1 LLSQREFTSQ
11 NYEHIKTITN
21 SEFVEAK
28 TLLGFQSAVKI
39 ENLLQILRTQPEQL
53 ARWLFMGEQ
62 VSDASI
68 QYTNILQ
75 TVVTGLYSSC
85 IFPEDTNYML
95 KLLYELAKLQLTK
108 SDNPRRMLKQGT
120 CSFKNLYFIFHEVL
134 PAAKFFLSAALELAI
149 LRLSSYRDFYLDI
162 DPDKTLMRYK
172 QNENN
177 IKAEFRDIQE
187 YRSNV
192 VRKLAE
198 FTNSFICSL
207 RENVYSFPKPIAWI
221 VYQISKII
229 TKSFGSKEANAIV
242 TELIF
247 TSYICPAI
255 VDPEQYCICDAQITD
270 ITQHN
275 LMQVGQ
281 ILQVLALNKFES
293 PDARFN
299 DIYSLLDND
308 IVCNF
313 MEDILFN
320 LERDDDLPPVD
331 ISPPIIRDSSLL
343 AEDELNNL
351 IMFLQKVHNEMIQ
364 NDNVKKHSTLGG
376 NSIDEQVASLVLPSS
391 LENSPKTNKPFTN
404 GMADNTLK
412 KSNFRSLVTKNH
424 TSKSREEIEE
434 NFPLTVLIFSMNVS
448 LTEPVGLLPEEKVLN
463 MNINV
468 KKEVILPKAASEI
481 ITEAVNGRVE
491 EKAPYSNYHDEGS
504 IGNTSDNLEAI
515 SEAASNH
522 SVASS
527 LELENE
533 DQNDNLSDMISANVS
548 GRGTPNISGR
558 DTPSSQVNDNE
569 ERPLP
574 EARQADIAQPQP
586 QISRQIRSEIDDK
599 FCKFEIKKLLE
610 GDETIS
616 IISETWSTDVLA
628 SDNETI
634 DAGDSRMERQGLQ
647 LVDQA
652 ISEVPTG
659 NILDIS
665 ETQSESAWS
674 TDVMASDTERLT
686 EVDNDDAGSVAQ
698 SDDTNSVARSDDTR
712 SETDENLITP
722 ASRRL
727 SNSSNCYVNHVN
739 YMNYQEYR
747 KVEIKNDAKTTHTD
761 NNANNVMFKSV
772 TLTDTQQIAHNSMSF
787 SELKTTMYNSRV
799 SNRLQ
804 KDIAGPSGFN
814 SSASELLKQNC
825 NYDERPNEILLSN
838 CSLNSSSSGSSSN
851 SFENKHSHTENCE
864 RWESKQWLNS
874 SGSSLNVTSTPSES
888 TSELSV
894 LSVSNLNNPV
904 NILTKK
910 SATML
915 NGKSLKPSAST
926 GAIPKSISFDMSADK
941 GDKYLDDDH
950 RSKRGGFFGKLRIG
964 FKNRRGKSFR
974 SQDDYRLENEDY
986 PGSNKKT
993 PNESPVKVNNAEVS
1007 EDILAKYR
1015 TKPFLDSSPM
1025 KGANG
1030 NDKSSS
1036 KVRSAD
1042 ENNSENVDV
1051 NNSFDDIKKKLRLV
1065 LSNTTSQTPKLIKV
1079 ILKFLF
1085 NDVL

>member
-1 LLSQREFTSQ
+1 MKDNEAEDKKDRNVFKLLSQLRKEKLFITSEKSNIQKLNKAIKKKTEILLETTWITTKQRLHLLNQREFTSQ
-11 NYEHIKTITN
+11 NYEHIKAIVN
-21 SEFVEAK
+21 AEFVEAK

-39 ENLLQILRTQPEQL
+39 ENLLQILRSQPEQL
-53 ARWLFMGEQ
+53 ARWLFLGEQ
-62 VSDASI
+62 TADEPDQFSSV
-68 QYTNILQ
+68 LQ
-75 TVVTGLYSSC
+75 TIVTGLYASC

-95 KLLYELAKLQLTK
+95 KLLYELSKLQLIK
-108 SDNPRRMLKQGT
+108 SENPRRMLKQGI
-120 CSFKNLYFIFHEVL
+120 CSFKNLYFIFTEVL
-134 PAAKFFLSAALELAI
+134 RTAKFFLSAALELPV
-149 LRLSSYRDFYLDI
+149 LRLSSYRDFYLDV
-162 DPDKTLMRYK
+162 DPDKTLIRYK

-177 IKAEFRDIQE
+177 LKAEFRDIQE
-187 YRSNV
+187 YRTEV
-192 VRKLAE
+192 IRKLAE
-198 FTNSFICSL
+198 FTNHFISSL

-247 TSYICPAI
+247 TLYICPAI
-255 VDPEQYCICDAQITD
+255 VDPEQYCICDAQITE

-281 ILQVLALNKFES
+281 VLQVLALNKFES
-293 PDARFN
+293 PDIRLN

-308 IVCNF
+308 MVCNF
-313 MEDILFN
+313 LEDILFN
-320 LERDDDLPPVD
+320 LEYDDD
-331 ISPPIIRDSSLL
+331 SPPLDITPQVVRNCALIE
-343 AEDELNNL
+343 EDELNNL
-351 IMFLQKVHNEMIQ
+351 VMFLQKVHNEQTQ
-364 NDNVKKHSTLGG
+364 NDGGKKLVLGSNV
-376 NSIDEQVASLVLPSS
+376 IEEQVASLILPSS

-404 GMADNTLK
+404 GFAENNLK
-412 KSNFRSLVTKNH
+412 KSNFLSLVTKNH
-424 TSKSREEIEE
+424 TSKSREEMEE
-434 NFPLTVLIFSMNVS
+434 TFPLTVLIFSLDKDVS
-448 LTEPVGLLPEEKVLN
+448 EPVGFLPEEKVLN
-463 MNINV
+463 MNMNI
-468 KKEVILPKAASEI
+468 KKEVVLPKPPTEI
-481 ITEAVNGRVE
+481 ITEAVNGHVE
-491 EKAPYSNYHDEGS
+491 EKQAYSNFQDEGS

-558 DTPSSQVNDNE
+558 DTPSSQVNDIE
-569 ERPLP
+569 ERPIP

-634 DAGDSRMERQGLQ
+634 DAGDARGERQGLQ
-647 LVDQA
+647 LIDQA
-652 ISEVPTG
+652 INEVPTG

-674 TDVMASDTERLT
+674 TDVMASDTERMT

-712 SETDENLITP
+712 SETEENLVSP

-727 SNSSNCYVNHVN
+727 SGSSNSYVNHVN
-739 YMNYQEYR
+739 YVNYQEYR
-747 KVEIKNDAKTTHTD
+747 KVEIKNDVKTD
-761 NNANNVMFKSV
+761 NNANNVLFKSV
-772 TLTDTQQIAHNSMSF
+772 TTLTDTQQIAHNALSF
-787 SELKTTMYNSRV
+787 SELKTTTYNSNRV
-799 SNRLQ
+799 TNRLQ
-804 KDIAGPSGFN
+804 KDVPGPSGFN
-814 SSASELLKQNC
+814 SSASELLKQNS
-825 NYDERPNEILLSN
+825 YEERSNEILLSN

-851 SFENKHSHTENCE
+851 SFENKHSHAENCE

-904 NILTKK
+904 NIVTKK
-910 SATML
+910 SATVL
-915 NGKSLKPSAST
+915 NTRSLKPSAST

-941 GDKYLDDDH
+941 GDKYLDDDQ

-974 SQDDYRLENEDY
+974 NQEDFRMENDEFS
-986 PGSNKKT
+986 GSNKKT
-993 PNESPVKVNNAEVS
+993 PNESPVKVNNAGEC
-1007 EDILAKYR
+1007 
-1015 TKPFLDSSPM
+1015 F
-1025 KGANG
+1025 
-1030 NDKSSS
+1030 
-1036 KVRSAD
+1036 
-1042 ENNSENVDV
+1042 
-1051 NNSFDDIKKKLRLV
+1051 F
-1065 LSNTTSQTPKLIKV
+1065 
-1079 ILKFLF
+1079 
-1085 NDVL
+1085 